1 MIKLFKSIDDL
12 HTILESFRIEKQI
25 TDYRIVVGANNL
37 VSVFIVSDVIG
48 PLQKAV
54 EDHGG
59 SCSFL
64 TKDEAND
71 EYSLFFESS
80 DRVDYR
86 SSRIRLDNL
95 IDQDSKRESINTP
108 IITFYSY
115 KGGVG
120 RSTLLSSYALH
131 FSNLGKK
138 VVVLDCDFEAPG
150 FDNFFVEDQSAIE
163 YSNGLVEYFLDSEQ
177 NEVFSLDT
185 YYREVSKAYSGEGD
199 VYVFPSGN
207 LDTGLTIGNLFS
219 TNLDHYLNGLSRLN
233 VFSKDYIVERFKTL
247 FLKIERELHPDVI
260 LIDSRTGF
268 NDLYGIASMRFSQ
281 VLVGLFGVDIQSHPG
296 LEYFLSFLKRENAPR
311 LMLVNSVIPLGMKM
325 RLFPRF
331 KEFVSDY
338 LEDLSSER
346 EEGVFNIDMYPVS
359 YDATLNSIGKPGEI
373 IEEYIS
379 LIRDNALSEY
389 STIFTK
395 LDEYL
400 LDANKPKLHHSSV
413 SVSEDEIKAIKK
425 SILGNILKHKPAL
438 YGEDVKDFSSELM
451 SGRFFFRSSMEDIFN
466 GSKFLV
472 VGNKG
477 TGKTYLYRSLENQK
491 IVEELK
497 KRANKT
503 NSDYLFIPAV
513 STVAGQSLDTIKL
526 DGAYDRSQSDLFFE
540 RFWQIYIW
548 SSIMKGAPFGY
559 QSKLD
564 LVELSDTTEAANNM
578 INRIG
583 QTDFIISIEK
593 DLDSLSHYLS
603 QRNKRIV
610 VVFDELDTIVKPI
623 QWPERISPLINLCR
637 KWQIANVSVKL
648 FLRSDLYEKIT
659 NITNKNAL
667 NNRMIRI
674 EWTRE
679 ELFAY
684 FFNLV
689 LSHSREQ
696 FETIVSLNTDYPPVD
711 KKLALNAIKKKAIS
725 LEESALKVMCAAF
738 FGKFADA
745 GTSHRFG
752 ESYDWFYTNLKNAN
766 DTISLRPFID
776 LITLAIVYSIN
787 DDNSALPVLPACYY
801 THGRTRAEAVERH
814 FKDLAQEKGNTDL
827 VPIFDY
833 IQNKAPSY
841 LKLDK
846 MTQRELFS
854 LLDDILAEGAL
865 TENSSRDELI
875 ELLTVNGIIKSV
887 YVRLHDG
894 THRNYHFAL
903 LYKYYLGL
911 RSNPRIR

>member
-1 MIKLFKSIDDL
+1 MIKLFKSIDAL
-12 HTILESFRIEKQI
+12 YSSLEECRKKNQVY
-25 TDYRIVVGANNL
+25 DYRIIVGANNL
-37 VSVFIVSDVIG
+37 VTVFIISGVNDSLRSMINSHG
-48 PLQKAV
+48 ASCFFISEEEAK
-54 EDHGG
+54 EDYALY
-59 SCSFL
+59 F
-64 TKDEAND
+64 DQPN
-71 EYSLFFESS
+71 
-80 DRVDYR
+80 RVDYR
-86 SSRIRLDNL
+86 SSRLRLDNL
-95 IDQDSKRESINTP
+95 IDQDAKREPISTP

-131 FSNLGKK
+131 FSNLGKT

-163 YSNGLVEYFLDSEQ
+163 YSNGLVEYFLDSEM
-177 NEVFSLDT
+177 NGVSRLDG
-185 YYREVSKAYSGEGD
+185 YYREASKVYSGDGEI
-199 VYVFPSGN
+199 FIFASGN
-207 LDTGLTIGNLFS
+207 LDTGFSTGTLFG

-233 VFSKDYIVERFKTL
+233 IFSKDYIVERFKTL
-247 FLKIERELHPDVI
+247 FTQIERELHPDVI

-268 NDLYGIASMRFSQ
+268 NDLYGITSLRFSQ
-281 VLVGLFGVDIQSHPG
+281 ILVGVFGIDIQSRPG
-296 LEYFLSFLKRENAPR
+296 LEYFINLLKRENAPR
-311 LMLVNSVIPLGMKM
+311 LMLVNSVIPMGMKM
-325 RLFPRF
+325 RLFPKF
-331 KEFVSDY
+331 KDIINNY

-346 EEGVFNIDMYPVS
+346 DEGVFNIDMFPVA
-359 YDATLNSIGKPGEI
+359 YDVTLSSIGKPGEI

-379 LIRDNALSEY
+379 SIRENAFADYALIFA
-389 STIFTK
+389 K
-395 LDEYL
+395 LDEYI
-400 LDANKPKLHHSSV
+400 LDVNKTQHYRRSPKLTD
-413 SVSEDEIKAIKK
+413 EEIKANKK
-425 SILGNILKHKPAL
+425 TILKNILKNKPAL
-438 YGEDVKDFSSELM
+438 YGEDVEDFSSELR
-451 SGRFFFRSSMEDIFN
+451 SGRFFFRTAMEDLFN
-466 GSKFLV
+466 GDKFLV

-477 TGKTYLYRSLENQK
+477 TGKTYLYRSLANPT

-497 KRANKT
+497 KRAKKT
-503 NSDYLFIPAV
+503 NSDYLFIPAI
-513 STVAGQSLDTIKL
+513 STVAGQTLDTVKF
-526 DGAYDRSQSDLFFE
+526 DGTYDKSESDLFFE
-540 RFWQIYIW
+540 RLWQIYIW
-548 SSIMKGAPFGY
+548 SSVMSAVPFGY
-559 QSKLD
+559 KTKHELLD
-564 LVELSDTTEAANNM
+564 LSDTTEAASC
-578 INRIG
+578 IVDKIG
-583 QTDFIISIEK
+583 QKEFIIAIEK
-593 DLDSLSHYLS
+593 DLDALGHFLS
-603 QRNKRIV
+603 QHNKRIV
-610 VVFDELDTIVKPI
+610 VIFDQLDTIVKPI
-623 QWPERISPLINLCR
+623 QWPERVSPLINLCR
-637 KWQIANVSVKL
+637 KWQFSNISVKL

-689 LSHSREQ
+689 LSHSKEQ
-696 FETIVSLNTDYPPVD
+696 FESIVSLNSDYPPAD
-711 KKLALNAIKKKAIS
+711 KKLAMNALKKGVIP

-766 DTISLRPFID
+766 ETISLRPFLD
-776 LITLAIVYSIN
+776 LITLAIAFSIK
-787 DDNSALPVLPACYY
+787 DDNSALPVLPAYYY
-801 THGRTRAEAVERH
+801 TYGKTRAEAVERH

-833 IQNKAPSY
+833 IQNKAPSN

-846 MTQRELFS
+846 MTQRELFT
-854 LLDDILAEGAL
+854 LLDAIIAEGSL

>member
-1 MIKLFKSIDDL
+1 MIKLFKSIDVL
-12 HTILESFRIEKQI
+12 FSILESFRIEKRVS
-25 TDYRIVVGANNL
+25 DYRIIIGANNL
-37 VSVFIVSDVIG
+37 VTVFIVSEVVES
-48 PLQKAV
+48 LQETIEAQ
-54 EDHGG
+54 GA
-59 SCSFL
+59 SCVFI
-64 TKDEAND
+64 TDEEAK
-71 EYSLFFESS
+71 EYYSLYFGSTN
-80 DRVDYR
+80 RVDYR

-95 IDQDSKRESINTP
+95 VDQDAERVLINTP
-108 IITFYSY
+108 IITFFSH

-131 FSNLGKK
+131 YSSLGKT

-177 NEVFSLDT
+177 EQTLSLSG
-185 YYREVSKAYSGEGD
+185 YYREASKAYSGDGEIF
-199 VYVFPSGN
+199 VFSAGN
-207 LDTGLTIGNLFS
+207 LDTTYSTGTIFS

-233 VFSKDYIVERFKTL
+233 IFSKDYIVERFKTL
-247 FLKIERELHPDVI
+247 FHKIEEELHPDVI

-268 NDLYGIASMRFSQ
+268 NDLYGIASLRFSQ
-281 VLVGLFGVDIQSHPG
+281 VLVGLFGVDIQSRPG
-296 LEYFLSFLKRENAPR
+296 LEFFMSFLKRENAPR
-311 LMLVNSVIPLGMKM
+311 LMLINSVIPPGMKM

-331 KEFVSDY
+331 RDYVNDY
-338 LEDLSSER
+338 LEELSGER
-346 EEGVFNIDMYPVS
+346 EEGVFNIDMFPVS
-359 YDATLNSIGKPGEI
+359 YDATLNNIGKPGEI

-379 LIRDNALSEY
+379 LIKENAFSEY
-389 STIFTK
+389 AAIFSK
-395 LDEYL
+395 LDEYV
-400 LDANKPKLHHSSV
+400 LDANKPKHPRRSAKV
-413 SVSEDEIKAIKK
+413 TEDEIKAMKK
-425 SILGNILKHKPAL
+425 NILKNILKNKPAL
-438 YGEDVKDFSSELM
+438 YGEDVKDFSSELS
-451 SGRFFFRSSMEDIFN
+451 SGRFFFRASMGDLFN

-477 TGKTYLYRSLENQK
+477 TGKTYLYRSLENQR

-497 KRANKT
+497 RRANKT
-503 NSDYLFIPAV
+503 NNDYLFIPAI
-513 STVAGQSLDTIKL
+513 STVAGQSLDTVKL
-526 DGAYDRSQSDLFFE
+526 DGAYDLTQSDLFFE
-540 RFWQIYIW
+540 RLWQIYIW
-548 SSIMKGAPFGY
+548 SSVMSASPFGY
-559 QSKLD
+559 KTKLE
-564 LVELSDTTEAANNM
+564 LVDLSDTTEAANHM
-578 INRIG
+578 IERIG
-583 QTDFIISIEK
+583 QTEFIIAIEK
-593 DLDSLSHYLS
+593 DLEALGHQLS
-603 QRNKRIV
+603 QQNKRIV

-637 KWQIANVSVKL
+637 KWQFANISVKL

-689 LSHSREQ
+689 LSHSKEQ
-696 FETIVSLNTDYPPVD
+696 FETIVSLNSDYPSAD
-711 KKLALNAIKKKAIS
+711 KKVALNAIKANAIS
-725 LEESALKVMCAAF
+725 LDEPALKVMCAAF

-766 DTISLRPFID
+766 ETISLRPFID
-776 LITLAIVYSIN
+776 LITLAIDYSIK
-787 DDNSALPVLPACYY
+787 DDNSALPILPAYYY
-801 THGRTRAEAVERH
+801 THGKTRAEAVERH

-854 LLDDILAEGAL
+854 LLDAIIAEGAL

-887 YVRLHDG
+887 YVRLYDG